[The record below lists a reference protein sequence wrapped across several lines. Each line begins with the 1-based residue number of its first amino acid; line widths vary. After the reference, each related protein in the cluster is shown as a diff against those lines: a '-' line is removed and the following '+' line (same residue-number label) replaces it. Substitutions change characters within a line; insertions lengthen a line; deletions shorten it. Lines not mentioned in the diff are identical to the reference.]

1 MRLRFAILAFCMIFF
16 AGCASLKPTPELAKK
31 MAGVYQGVL
40 NIKGQDM
47 PVATAFSVDDKAAI
61 TGKYQM
67 LEATG
72 AIEEGELYD
81 IHAEG
86 PYTLKASWK
95 DKYGVGILRLLFS
108 GDYLQFKGFWGIT
121 DHNMS
126 MRWDGVRRQ

>member
-1 MRLRFAILAFCMIFF
+1 
-16 AGCASLKPTPELAKK
+16 
-31 MAGVYQGVL
+31 
-40 NIKGQDM
+40 M
-47 PVATAFSVDDKAAI
+47 PIATEFVVDAQSAI

-67 LEATG
+67 LDIAG
-72 AIEEGELYD
+72 AVESGELYD

-108 GDYLQFKGFWGIT
+108 GDYTQFKGFWGIT
-121 DHNMS
+121 EQNMS